1 MDLREGFVQV
11 LRDRGKVEVAYIGT
25 EYNVADLI
33 ATDEGTQLGHN
44 KSRHKFLVKLTQS
57 ASCRRGEEY

>member
-1 MDLREGFVQV
+1 VDLRDGFVQV

-25 EYNVADLI
+25 EFNVADPL
-33 ATDEGTQLGHN
+33 TKGHN

-57 ASCRRGEEY
+57 ADCRRGGEY